1 MVTPGG
7 ISWSTELN
15 PSISLSTALVTV
27 CSSGWLGGNR
37 GLRRAAAL
45 SLPHQPC
52 PHRGGG
58 WPRRQTLAGDVDCSL
73 NAFLLFF
80 EHKILGV

>member
-27 CSSGWLGGNR
+27 CSSG
-37 GLRRAAAL
+37 
-45 SLPHQPC
+45 
-52 PHRGGG
+52 
-58 WPRRQTLAGDVDCSL
+58 
-73 NAFLLFF
+73 
-80 EHKILGV
+80 